1 MAVAVTKRP
10 SLYQLILLLITVCAL
25 SLPIKAGAED
35 YASAQLYTHAFNNDT
50 TVYTGV
56 FALNK
61 DFSLRTSGYIK
72 YTVDVINPSF
82 GEGGGGEGGGDA
94 VNNGAN
100 RAVTNAVSSASA
112 ANASG
117 SNSDTRH
124 EITVGMTHDFN
135 NILGIEVFYDMSRE
149 NDYTSNTPTITLK
162 KDLFGKNTTITAS
175 YSGSFD
181 KISGQFLT
189 ETKSR
194 TTHNYF
200 IGITQLLSPK
210 MFVQFGYTLTD
221 STGQMN
227 EGIRLVA
234 LNGVD
239 ATTCT
244 TKSANCVSEHF
255 PDSRTRRSYVAGI
268 SRYFT
273 LDGLGGIL
281 DKAALKLTLRYYN
294 DDWKIKSYM
303 AGLEYDKH
311 INENMLLTLNYRYY
325 TQTKAFFIKDTY
337 TAADL
342 FKSASPQLE
351 GVDTNLIGVKGTYFF
366 PWYKS
371 KYNSIEAKYEYYHE
385 SRGVYA
391 NVVMVGLK
399 INY

>member
-1 MAVAVTKRP
+1 VAVTKRP
-10 SLYQLILLLITVCAL
+10 YLYLPLLLLVAALAL
-25 SLPIKAGAED
+25 SLPIKATAED
-35 YASAQLYTHAFNNDT
+35 YGSAQLYTHAFNNDT
-50 TVYTGV
+50 VVYTGV

-61 DFSLRTSGYIK
+61 DFNLRTSGYIK

-82 GEGGGGEGGGDA
+82 GEGGGEGGGEKKTK
-94 VNNGAN
+94 GAN
-100 RAVTNAVSSASA
+100 RAVTNAVSGASA

-117 SNSDTRH
+117 SNSDARH
-124 EITVGMTHDFN
+124 ELTVGVTHDFD
-135 NILGIEVFYDMSRE
+135 NILGIEVFYDVSRE

-162 KDLFGKNTTITAS
+162 KDLFSKNTTITAS

-181 KISGQFLT
+181 KVSGEFLT

-194 TTHNYF
+194 TTHNFF
-200 IGITQLLSPK
+200 IGLTQLLSPR

-221 STGQMN
+221 STGQMT
-227 EGIRLVA
+227 EGLRLVA
-234 LNGVD
+234 LNNVD
-239 ATTCT
+239 AATCT
-244 TKSANCVSEHF
+244 TKSANCVSEVF
-255 PDSRTRRSYVAGI
+255 PGSRTRRSYVAGI

-273 LDGLGGIL
+273 FEGLGGIL
-281 DKAALKLTLRYYN
+281 DRAALKLTLRYYN

-311 INENMLLTLNYRYY
+311 LGNNMLLGLNYRYY
-325 TQTKAFFIKDTY
+325 TQTEAFFFKDTY
-337 TAADL
+337 TSADP

-351 GVDTNLIGVKGTYFF
+351 GVDTNLIGIKGTYFF

-371 KYNSIEAKYEYYHE
+371 KSNSIEAKYEYYHE
-385 SRGVYA
+385 SRGVFA